1 MPIRPRS
8 ILLALILAGTAAC
21 ASAAPAATPAANAP
35 EQEAPLTPVPA
46 PAAWLDDLEALY
58 DSDLRVDG
66 LEQRTFSPEHWW
78 QRVMPLID
86 GADGFLIEEIGRS
99 AEGRPLRH
107 VAWGE
112 GTTSVLLW
120 SQMHGDESTATMA
133 LADLFHFLGAH
144 PDHPLVAQ
152 LRENTTL
159 HFFPL
164 VNPDGAARFQR
175 RNAQGID
182 INRDARALATPEG
195 RALKSLRDRIKPD
208 FGFNL
213 HDQRPGYRA
222 GDSDRGVA
230 IALLAP
236 PFDEARGINPVR
248 RRAME
253 VAAVMRVALE
263 PRIGGHMARW
273 DDTFNPRAFGDMM
286 TAWGTSTVLVESGGI
301 EGDPEKQAVRRLNF
315 LGLAAALDAIA
326 TGTYQGTPTGLYTGL
341 PENGSV
347 WPDLKITGATLAIP
361 GTQPARADVVV
372 DFRHALAGRDGRI
385 RDIGDLADAP
395 ARRVIDATGLFIVP
409 LTDAS
414 KGTPAAFAT
423 GVPARF
429 ALSSDPDGQDIVWIL
444 DRDAPP
450 GLLQPDAGLTPGAA
464 RTPRQAA
471 PVQWPG
477 AHPPARPGH
486 PGSTGHPDRDPPPAP
501 AANAAAVF
509 PTGSW
514 AAR

>member
-1 MPIRPRS
+1 MPFPIRPPAGTPPSRRLPLQKILLPAFALSSFRPPVGRVPAPTRQARLPSSRLARLTSARGGSGHHSSLPRLDHMPFRPRS
-8 ILLALILAGTAAC
+8 ILLALILAGTAVC
-21 ASAAPAATPAANAP
+21 ASATPVAAPAAIAP
-35 EQEAPLTPVPA
+35 EKETPVTPVPA

-86 GADGFLIEEIGRS
+86 GADGFLIEEMGRS

-133 LADLFHFLGAH
+133 LADLLHFLGAH
-144 PDHPLVAQ
+144 PDHPLVAR
-152 LRENTTL
+152 LRENTAL

-175 RNAQGID
+175 RNAQGVD

-195 RALKSLRDRIKPD
+195 RTLKALRDRIEPH

-253 VAAVMRVALE
+253 VAAVK
-263 PRIGGHMARW
+263 IG
-273 DDTFNPRAFGDMM
+273 RAH
-286 TAWGTSTVLVESGGI
+286 V
-301 EGDPEKQAVRRLNF
+301 
-315 LGLAAALDAIA
+315 
-326 TGTYQGTPTGLYTGL
+326 
-341 PENGSV
+341 
-347 WPDLKITGATLAIP
+347 
-361 GTQPARADVVV
+361 
-372 DFRHALAGRDGRI
+372 
-385 RDIGDLADAP
+385 
-395 ARRVIDATGLFIVP
+395 
-409 LTDAS
+409 
-414 KGTPAAFAT
+414 
-423 GVPARF
+423 
-429 ALSSDPDGQDIVWIL
+429 
-444 DRDAPP
+444 
-450 GLLQPDAGLTPGAA
+450 
-464 RTPRQAA
+464 
-471 PVQWPG
+471 
-477 AHPPARPGH
+477 
-486 PGSTGHPDRDPPPAP
+486 
-501 AANAAAVF
+501 
-509 PTGSW
+509 
-514 AAR
+514 